1 VTAARPGNP
10 ASLQKAAAAR
20 TAAAA
25 SRAEKALDHMLRTGQ
40 PVTFRGLAAA
50 ASVSL
55 HFLYR
60 NPAIRER
67 VEELRAQPPA
77 PARPPRST
85 GTHPDQP
92 GSVIAALTGELTQ
105 LKRRHREQLTDL
117 QHALQA
123 AHGENLLLRRRL
135 SQQTQH
141 PGAAGQ

>member
-25 SRAEKALDHMLRTGQ
+25 SRAEKALDRMLRTGQ

-67 VEELRAQPPA
+67 VEQLRAQPPA
-77 PARPPRST
+77 PAPRPAAPARTRTSPAASSPRS
-85 GTHPDQP
+85 P
-92 GSVIAALTGELTQ
+92 GSSPSSSAAT
-105 LKRRHREQLTDL
+105 
-117 QHALQA
+117 AS
-123 AHGENLLLRRRL
+123 N
-135 SQQTQH
+135 
-141 PGAAGQ
+141 

>member
-10 ASLQKAAAAR
+10 ANLQKAAAAR

-25 SRAEKALDHMLRTGQ
+25 SRAEKALDRMLRTGQ

-50 ASVSL
+50 APVSL

-67 VEELRAQPPA
+67 IEQLRSQPPA
-77 PARPPRST
+77 PAGPPCST

-92 GSVIAALTGELTQ
+92 GNVITALTGELTQ
-105 LKRRHREQLTDL
+105 LKRRHREQVTEL
-117 QHALQA
+117 QRALQA

-135 SQQTQH
+135 GQQAQQ
-141 PGAAGQ
+141 PAAAGQ